1 MRKIIILMTTLML
14 LVLLSGCA
22 KEEPRYSID
31 EIMTVEMPKE
41 AKLVNSAE
49 SSDDNGDIVINDR
62 TYMTDD
68 GTCIWFSVANP
79 SKDYSEFVKETGAI
93 EEVHGNNTFYV
104 NENPTN
110 KNLER
115 VVWIGKERKKGVI
128 QCDFSSGS
136 EKGFTDKELKMYED
150 IMNSITLE

>member
-1 MRKIIILMTTLML
+1 MRKIIILLAA
-14 LVLLSGCA
+14 LVFIVSLSGCD

-41 AKLVNSAE
+41 AKLVNEAE
-49 SSDDNGDIVINDR
+49 AKDDEGNTVVNDR
-62 TYMTDD
+62 TYLAKG
-68 GTCIWFSVANP
+68 GTYIWFSVTNP
-79 SKDYSEFVKETGAI
+79 SKDYGEFVKEISAVK
-93 EEVHGNNTFYV
+93 EVHGNNTFYV

-115 VVWIGKERKKGVI
+115 VVWIGKEGKKGVI
-128 QCDFSSGS
+128 QCDFSSAS

-150 IMNSITLE
+150 IMSSITLE